1 MKLNNIW
8 GYGHLFGFS
17 GVDGRN
23 RYYNDFVGTLGWK
36 KLEFEFGGSNWVK
49 IQFPIKG
56 RKSFRAVTGDMVD
69 AKTQEGD
76 FFIAFAGAD
85 TLVGYSPVKPIFKS
99 RYKFYYRYTCG
110 VEIYFRGGDSYAFN
124 YLEMEDGR
132 YKFVI
137 HHGASWTIARGRALF
152 LIDTDVEELKKQ
164 RYDYFKNMPKCKDKR
179 YERLYYKAIS
189 TNKVNVYSPEG
200 KIPCRWTTP
209 DRVPHRHMWLWDSAF
224 HAMAIA
230 TYNTELAKDALR
242 AVFARQREDGLIAT
256 VMTPDDCGSTTQ
268 PQVLAWA
275 VWSVY
280 QKTGDKAFLEECVQ
294 ALERYLT
301 WDMQNRDMNGNVLL
315 EWFTEPDYTECKC
328 GESGW
333 DNSPRFEQEEEMD
346 AVDFSA
352 FMAHDAQYIAKIYTE
367 LGNTQSAE
375 KWLSVAE
382 RINRQMNALLW
393 DEETG
398 AYYDRLMSGKLTKVL
413 SPASFF
419 PMLTGAPTKEQAK
432 KLVETLTN
440 PNLLWTE
447 MPIPTVS
454 KTHYMYSTDMWRG
467 GVWLNLNYF
476 VFVGLKRYG
485 YDDIAAEMREKIL
498 ETVLKWYKKTGT
510 ISEFYDPENKIA
522 PYFCDRKGKARKKP
536 DYRKKVHSIT
546 DFNWSA
552 CFTLLFIQNE
562 IY

>member
-1 MKLNNIW
+1 MKLNNVW

-23 RYYNDFVGTLGWK
+23 RYYNDFIGTLGWK
-36 KLEFEFGGSNWVK
+36 KLEFQFSLANLVK
-49 IQFPIKG
+49 IYFPIKG
-56 RKSFRAVTGDMVD
+56 RMSFRAITGDMVD
-69 AKTQEGD
+69 AKTQSGD
-76 FFIAFAGAD
+76 FFIAFSGAD
-85 TLVGYSPVKPIFKS
+85 TLVGYTPVKPVFKS
-99 RYKFYYRYTCG
+99 TKKFNYLASYGT
-110 VEIYFRGGDSYAFN
+110 EIYFRGSDSYAFC
-124 YLEMEDGR
+124 YREMDDGR

-137 HHGASWTIARGRALF
+137 HHGESWTIARGRAAY
-152 LIDTDVEELKKQ
+152 LIDTDVDALKEK
-164 RYDYFKNMPKCKDKR
+164 RYAYFKNMPKCKDKR

-189 TNKVNVYSPEG
+189 TNKVNVHSPEG

-209 DRVPHRHMWLWDSAF
+209 DRVPHRKMWLWDSAF

-230 TYNTELAKDALR
+230 TYNGELAKDALR
-242 AVFARQREDGLIAT
+242 AVFAMQREDGLIAT
-256 VMTPDDCGSTTQ
+256 VMTPDDLGNTTQ

-280 QKTGDKAFLEECVQ
+280 QKTGDKAFLEECVN

-301 WDMQNRDMNGNVLL
+301 WDMENRDANKNGLL

-333 DNSPRFEQEEEMD
+333 DNSPRFEFDEEMD

-352 FMAHDAQYIAKIYTE
+352 FMSHDAEYLAKIYNE
-367 LGNTQSAE
+367 LGNQPLAK
-375 KWLSVAE
+375 KWNAVSE
-382 RINRQMNALLW
+382 NIKGKINELLW

-413 SPASFF
+413 TPASFF
-419 PMLTGAPTKEQAK
+419 PMLTGVPSKQQAEK
-432 KLVETLTN
+432 MVKTLTN
-440 PNLLWTE
+440 PDLLWTE
-447 MPIPTVS
+447 MPLPTVS

-476 VFVGLKRYG
+476 VYVGLKRYG
-485 YDDIAAEMREKIL
+485 FDDVANELREKIL
-498 ETVLKWYKKTGT
+498 EAILKWYKKTGT

-536 DYRKKVHSIT
+536 NYRKKVHSIT
-546 DFNWSA
+546 DFHWSA
-552 CFTLLFIQNE
+552 CFTLLFIQE
-562 IY
+562 EVY

>member
-1 MKLNNIW
+1 MKLNKIW

-23 RYYNDFVGTLGWK
+23 RYYDDFIGTLGWK
-36 KLEFEFGGSNWVK
+36 ALEFDFNGREWVK
-49 IQFPIKG
+49 ISFPIKG
-56 RKSFRAVTGDMVD
+56 RKSFRAITGDMVD
-69 AKTQEGD
+69 AKTQSGD

-85 TLVGYSPVKPIFKS
+85 TLVGYTPVLPEFKS
-99 RYKFYYRYTCG
+99 RYKYNHRFTCG
-110 VEIYFRGGDSYAFN
+110 VDVYFRGSNSYAF
-124 YLEMEDGR
+124 YHKKMENGL

-137 HHGASWTIARGRALF
+137 HHSVSWTLARGRALHY
-152 LIDTDVEELKKQ
+152 IDIDVEELKKA
-164 RYDYFKNMPKCKDKR
+164 RYDYFKQMPKCKDKR
-179 YERLYYKAIS
+179 YESLYYKAIS
-189 TNKVNVYSPEG
+189 TNKVNVHSPEG

-224 HAMAIA
+224 HAMAIT
-230 TYNTELAKDALR
+230 TYNGELAKDALR
-242 AVFARQREDGLIAT
+242 AVFSMQREDGLIAT

-280 QKTGDKAFLEECVQ
+280 QKTGDKAFLQESVN
-294 ALERYLT
+294 ALDRYLT
-301 WDMQNRDMNGNVLL
+301 WDMENRDTNNNGLL
-315 EWFTEPDYTECKC
+315 EWFTEPDYTDCKC

-333 DNSPRFEQEEEMD
+333 DNSPRFEFDEEMD

-352 FMAHDAQYIAKIYTE
+352 FMSHDAQYLAKIYDE
-367 LGNTQSAE
+367 LGESERAK
-375 KWLSVAE
+375 KWRGVSE
-382 RINRQMNALLW
+382 RIKTQINALLW

-413 SPASFF
+413 TPASFF
-419 PMLTGAPTKEQAK
+419 PMLIGAPTEEQAK
-432 KLVETLTN
+432 KMVQTLTN

-454 KTHYMYSTDMWRG
+454 KEHYMYSTDMWRG

-476 VFVGLKRYG
+476 VYVGLKRYG
-485 YDDIAAEMREKIL
+485 FDEIAEELRTKIL

-510 ISEFYDPENKIA
+510 ISEFYDPENQIA
-522 PYFCDRKGKARKKP
+522 PYFCDRKGKANKRP
-536 DYRKKVHSIT
+536 NLWKKVHAIT
-546 DFNWSA
+546 DFHWSA
-552 CFTLLFIQNE
+552 CFTLLFIQRE
-562 IY
+562 VY